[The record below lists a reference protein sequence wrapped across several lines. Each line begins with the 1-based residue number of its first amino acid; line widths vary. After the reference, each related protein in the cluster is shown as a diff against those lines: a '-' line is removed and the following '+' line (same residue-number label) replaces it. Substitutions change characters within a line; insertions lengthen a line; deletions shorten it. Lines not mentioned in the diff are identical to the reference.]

1 MLNQPQKA
9 GGPRRVVVMSALTKV
24 ARRELHHTYSS
35 FKAACTVPDGDLKS
49 TLDGV
54 VLMGITG
61 SRLLWKRGIRGLL
74 SQNGGLSV

>member
-1 MLNQPQKA
+1 
-9 GGPRRVVVMSALTKV
+9 MSALTKV

-54 VLMGITG
+54 VLMGYTRRTDDTNLVWYIWR
-61 SRLLWKRGIRGLL
+61 RLWMTFQFCQRGGGI
-74 SQNGGLSV
+74 SQSM